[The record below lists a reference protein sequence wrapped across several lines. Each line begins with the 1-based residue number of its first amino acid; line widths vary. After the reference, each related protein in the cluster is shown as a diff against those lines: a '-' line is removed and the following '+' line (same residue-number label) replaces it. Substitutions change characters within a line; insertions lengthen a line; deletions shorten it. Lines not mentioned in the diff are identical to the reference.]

1 MRYSVFV
8 TVVVFFLA
16 VSGQSLA
23 SPERAPNLAS
33 VQAAAAE
40 VGKEGLL
47 FGKHADRPVPV
58 ASITKLMTALV
69 VVESGQDMDEWLT
82 FEERHVEAAANAWS
96 RIRVGSQL
104 RRRDVLRI
112 ALMSSENFAAY
123 TLARVYPGGFDGFV
137 AAMNAKAKALGML
150 QTRFVDPTGLSTD
163 NVSTAADLVILA
175 RAALKHPEIR
185 EASTTGYYRA
195 EFRKPRYSLSFGNT
209 NALVHRDSW
218 GVSLSKT
225 GYLTEAGRCL
235 VMVSEMNG
243 TPVI

>member
-16 VSGQSLA
+16 VSCQSVA
-23 SPERAPNLAS
+23 SPERVPNLAS

-40 VGKEGLL
+40 VGKEDLL

-112 ALMSSENFAAY
+112 A
-123 TLARVYPGGFDGFV
+123 
-137 AAMNAKAKALGML
+137 
-150 QTRFVDPTGLSTD
+150 
-163 NVSTAADLVILA
+163 
-175 RAALKHPEIR
+175 
-185 EASTTGYYRA
+185 
-195 EFRKPRYSLSFGNT
+195 
-209 NALVHRDSW
+209 
-218 GVSLSKT
+218 
-225 GYLTEAGRCL
+225 
-235 VMVSEMNG
+235 
-243 TPVI
+243 